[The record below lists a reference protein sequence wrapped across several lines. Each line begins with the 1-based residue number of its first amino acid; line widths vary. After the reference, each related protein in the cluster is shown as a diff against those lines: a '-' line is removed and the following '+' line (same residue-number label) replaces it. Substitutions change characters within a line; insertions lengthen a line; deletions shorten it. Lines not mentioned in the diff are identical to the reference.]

1 MLLKDF
7 ISGSVSDLEALYGP
21 DEAKSIVLML
31 CEALLGTRSYTH
43 IIEPGYE
50 IAAGKRASLDAA
62 MQRLK
67 EGEPLQYVL
76 GYAHFSGFM
85 FRVDP
90 SVLIPRP
97 ETELLCRMSG
107 EALDMKRRRL
117 DAFGRKDVKVL
128 DLCTGSGCIAWT
140 LALSCPGC
148 RVMGVD
154 ISEGALRTADGQD
167 FGGEIKRTGALKP
180 VFIREDVLAL
190 AEDGPLPDAVAGWG
204 GFDILVSNPP
214 YVRDSERA
222 MMRRN
227 VCDFEPGLALFVPDE
242 DPLKFYRS
250 IAVWAKL
257 AMVDGGAGF
266 VEINEAFGEQ
276 TAALF
281 RGAGF
286 RNVGAVKD
294 FCGKNRFVRFTK

>member
-204 GFDILVSNPP
+204 G
-214 YVRDSERA
+214 
-222 MMRRN
+222 
-227 VCDFEPGLALFVPDE
+227 
-242 DPLKFYRS
+242 
-250 IAVWAKL
+250 
-257 AMVDGGAGF
+257 
-266 VEINEAFGEQ
+266 
-276 TAALF
+276 
-281 RGAGF
+281 
-286 RNVGAVKD
+286 
-294 FCGKNRFVRFTK
+294 